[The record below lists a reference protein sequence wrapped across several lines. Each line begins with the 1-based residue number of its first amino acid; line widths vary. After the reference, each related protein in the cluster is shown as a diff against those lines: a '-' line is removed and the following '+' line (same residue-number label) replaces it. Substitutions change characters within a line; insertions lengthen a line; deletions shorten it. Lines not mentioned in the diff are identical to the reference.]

1 MKLTATFIPPRPVT
15 VEANPATMCIDLG
28 TPVARDLVERDP
40 YTGDYTVTPSGEQ
53 QTLATDG
60 KRMTDD
66 LTIGAIPDDFI
77 GSAVPRKGSADLT
90 ASGATVSAPSG
101 YYEDGAEKSVNS
113 AVWNRSTRIPKNP
126 SIAVDSNGLITASY
140 SETISIKPIGTSGYA
155 DASHTYPVTTEGSN
169 TKQLVTEAGKTV
181 TPTESQQT
189 AVESGKF
196 TTGNIV
202 VDAIPADYVGS
213 AVERRTSE
221 DLLVTGST
229 VNVPAGYYAENEGKA
244 IPDATHASPSSL
256 TVNPSL
262 EVDYDTGT
270 ITATNSASAD
280 VSPIDDDGYATLAFT
295 HRVNVSGNAATQL
308 YTLGANTYTPS
319 GSVQTI
325 SAGQLLTGDQTIAAI
340 APPWYD
346 MSGDMAWLGKGAE
359 LVGENFYKKVD
370 TLDNTLYNGWTPST
384 TAKAIVASVTLS
396 DGKFT
401 ATDIDQYA
409 YYIFWEC
416 GVDIAHTGSPTLKAL
431 PTMGRALI
439 VQNLVKRPSTWANI
453 QAANCDA
460 TINQAAYTASFMRY
474 YGTTTGS
481 LTYTWASSNGLYF
494 TATAP
499 TISSTTE
506 VSPTITPKTP
516 VFNAKVNTSYMTTAS
531 ANAIDQ
537 ANTKWWIKGTKIY
550 RVKRECFFDGI
561 YRYMCGVVNS
571 TAPSS

>member
-1 MKLTATFIPPRPVT
+1 MKLTVTFKPQSVSVSAKATK
-15 VEANPATMCIDLG
+15 VEVGVGEQI
-28 TPVARDLVERDP
+28 ARDLVQIDP
-40 YTGDYTVTPSGEQ
+40 YEGEYSVTPTGEQ
-53 QTLATDG
+53 QTLATNG

-66 LTIGAIPDDFI
+66 MTIEAIPDDYI
-77 GSAVPRKGSADLT
+77 GSAVPRKGSLDLT
-90 ASGATVSAPSG
+90 ASGATVTAPSG
-101 YYEDGAEKSVNS
+101 YYSEDATKSVDAATWHS
-113 AVWNRSTRIPKNP
+113 ASQ
-126 SIAVDSNGLITASY
+126 IAKSPAISVDGNGLITATVSG
-140 SETISIKPIGTSGYA
+140 SANITPVKTSGWA
-155 DASHTYPVTTEGSN
+155 ESSHPYPMTVTGSK
-169 TKQLVTEAGKTV
+169 TKQLPTEAGKTV

-189 AVESGKF
+189 AVVSEKF
-196 TTGNIV
+196 TTGNII

-256 TVNPSL
+256 TVNPTL
-262 EVDYDTGT
+262 EVDYETGT
-270 ITATNSASAD
+270 ITASNSASATI
-280 VSPIDDDGYATLAFT
+280 SPVHDDGYATLAFT
-295 HRVNVSGNAATQL
+295 HTVNVGGNTATQL
-308 YTLGANTYTPS
+308 FTLDETTYTPS
-319 GSVQTI
+319 GSAQI
-325 SAGQLLTGDQTIAAI
+325 IPSGRFLTGDQTISAI

-359 LVGENFYKKVD
+359 LVGQNFYSKVD
-370 TLDNTLYNGWTPST
+370 TLNNTLYNGWSPST

-396 DGKFT
+396 NNKFT

-416 GVDIAHTGSPTLKAL
+416 GVDVAYTGSPTLKAL
-431 PTMGRALI
+431 PVFGRALI
-439 VQNLVKRPSTWANI
+439 VQNLIKRPDSFANI
-453 QAANCDA
+453 QSVNCNA
-460 TINQAAYTASFMRY
+460 TVNQAAYTGSFLRY

-481 LTYTWASSNGLYF
+481 ITYTWASSNGLYF

-499 TISSTTE
+499 TISSTTA

-516 VFNAKVNTSYMTTAS
+516 VFNAKVSTTYMSTTS